1 MFKETLKF
9 NIKIYHLFLFLL
21 FLSFSLFLFLSF
33 SPPGGL
39 KNFIRHL
46 VGYHQT
52 TLLIPMAKETLKFN
66 IKMYHLFLFLLFLSF
81 SFFLFL
87 CFFLSQFLSYFLS
100 PFLSLFLYFSLSP
113 PGGLKNFIRQLVAY
127 HQTSLL
133 IPMAKDTI
141 KFKMHI
147 YHPFLFQFFH
157 LISILLFLSFS
168 LSLFLSFSISLFLAT
183 WWVKE
188 LYTPPGG
195 LPPNITSY
203 PHDQRDFKI

>member
-87 CFFLSQFLSYFLS
+87 CFFLSLFLSYFLS
-100 PFLSLFLYFSLSP
+100 LFLSFS
-113 PGGLKNFIRQLVAY
+113 
-127 HQTSLL
+127 
-133 IPMAKDTI
+133 
-141 KFKMHI
+141 
-147 YHPFLFQFFH
+147 
-157 LISILLFLSFS
+157 LSFS
-168 LSLFLSFSISLFLAT
+168 LSLFLSFTT

-188 LYTPPGG
+188 LYTPTGG

-203 PHDQRDFKI
+203 PHGQRHYKI